1 MSTSSTSD
9 CGCHGAAADGRRAS
23 VADPLA
29 PRVASAARSASAE
42 RHRAGGASAFRQGV
56 GTSAARSSS
65 SPQAARLTSAAFSSS
80 ALGARAGSAA
90 PMALLGTSEGLTIID
105 PATALTRLWYFDG
118 RFLRAEGFRLDQEYV
133 RSLVALSNRAVG
145 TGVVHGL
152 DVDLLGDRL
161 RVEGGLG
168 LAPSGRVVHLAS
180 TTDLGIGELIARST
194 GALQKTSLGASVPPD
209 FGPCPPDT
217 DADADAPVA
226 HRTFYVLTAASAEAL
241 CGEEERFGQL
251 CGDAC
256 SADVDRSVAVEGVRF
271 RARRVTLALPT
282 SRTVPFTSTHL
293 RSQVASAFY
302 RLERLDVPSMISGA
316 GLRTAVW
323 CDGAEGIGGEE
334 IPLAVFDRAGTIT
347 TFADMWTGR
356 REIVENSP
364 QRYWQW
370 RTSMRPLDVFLAQV
384 LQFQCQLADLPA
396 GASTPSPTDPC
407 ADERGALVDVHE
419 ALGVIGGAGDDIAG
433 RLDELRERV
442 SKVLDGSGAQL
453 KSGSLL
459 IDRGIVE
466 TPPAGYLPVDPRG
479 DVQAQTEA
487 WFGPGVD
494 LRFCV
499 VRADFVPEAF
509 QEAQHMDRISL
520 TQGIDDPRAVEQVD
534 VLVPGASF
542 KRRQISTAG
551 YEGTFDVLPTGA
563 AAVDAAADRA
573 ALRLSAVA
581 REHRS
586 EGWSWTLAAFGE
598 APQRLGVSDLVSK
611 IDASLGKGV
620 DPASFAKVHLE
631 STDLLDAIRTRP
643 SVASRVLREATGAR
657 ARAFRVAE
665 ADFAGTRGDDVD
677 APVEATDRRPVAMWF
692 DAESARGLDDLP
704 VGGATGLRMRLVF
717 YSRASTTPA
726 FLDLGFAGTATV
738 RDRQVESTGVG
749 GSAVIT
755 VRTTID
761 GALTT
766 FSLAPAAGSRVI
778 PLAGASL
785 TWRIQ
790 TSPTGRRIDG
800 VQFGVGDRPVLE
812 ARFTAEHEPRLLSG
826 EIASSGGGRA
836 VARVANTRTGL
847 AAFELTEKPGVF
859 DLGSP
864 GRDLAASVVDIIGA
878 ELVVRRQ
885 DAAFEAD
892 ARRRIFGDP
901 TESGDTL
908 AATAD
913 WIMFHRRRTKDC
925 GETATPAPTRVIRY
939 RWLHGISESRETL
952 LERLRAA
959 AGSGAEGGLLE
970 WLMKEL
976 DLTVVAAVEYA
987 EGSTALA
994 SSVPAL
1000 RAAWMNSE
1008 RGDRL
1013 VASLGARWGAG
1024 EGAAIEGGRLASG
1037 VRALEGLVDA
1047 TDVVSLVLAD
1057 APAMLQSEGFDGVFL
1072 TVGVA
1077 RQTARAEIILV
1088 SRDGWARVRGLLTDR
1103 AVGHEELLKLIRSSE
1118 QVFIEPFVAEFDG
1131 PDLADPDKLREWWR
1145 ENGRDA
1151 DFLVDL
1157 VLDRAIAPLG
1167 GPARIW
1173 TERRDPAV
1181 RDIIGGP
1188 EATNL
1193 TVDVTVD
1200 LDEVSALFVCV
1211 FPDLG

>member
-9 CGCHGAAADGRRAS
+9 CGCHGAAADGHRAS

-42 RHRAGGASAFRQGV
+42 RLRAGGASASRQGV
-56 GTSAARSSS
+56 GTSAARSST
-65 SPQAARLTSAAFSSS
+65 SPQAARLT
-80 ALGARAGSAA
+80 SAA

-133 RSLVALSNRAVG
+133 RSLVTLSNRAVG

-407 ADERGALVDVHE
+407 ADERDVLVDVHE
-419 ALGVIGGAGDDIAG
+419 ALGAIGGAGDDIAG

-442 SKVLDGSGAQL
+442 SKVLDGSEAQL

-479 DVQAQTEA
+479 DVRAQTEA

-499 VRADFVPEAF
+499 VRADSVPEAF

-520 TQGIDDPRAVEQVD
+520 TQGIDDPPAVEQVD

-551 YEGTFDVLPTGA
+551 YEGTFDVLPTRA

-581 REHRS
+581 RGHRS

-611 IDASLGKGV
+611 IDASLRKGV

-643 SVASRVLREATGAR
+643 SVASRLLREATGAR

-665 ADFAGTRGDDVD
+665 ADFAGTRRDDVD
-677 APVEATDRRPVAMWF
+677 APVEATDRRPVAVWF

-704 VGGATGLRMRLVF
+704 VGGATDLRMRLVF

-726 FLDLGFAGTATV
+726 FLNLGFAGTATV

-761 GALTT
+761 GALAT
-766 FSLAPAAGSRVI
+766 FGLASAPLI
-778 PLAGASL
+778 TPLAGASL

-878 ELVVRRQ
+878 ELVVRQQ

-925 GETATPAPTRVIRY
+925 GETATPVPTRVIRY
-939 RWLHGISESRETL
+939 RWLHGISESLETL
-952 LERLRAA
+952 LEQLGAA
-959 AGSGAEGGLLE
+959 AEGGVLE
-970 WLMKEL
+970 QLMKVL

-1000 RAAWMNSE
+1000 RAAWANSE

-1013 VASLGARWGAG
+1013 VWSLSARWGAG

-1047 TDVVSLVLAD
+1047 TDVVSAVLAD
-1057 APAMLQSEGFDGVFL
+1057 APTELQSEGFDGVFL

-1103 AVGHEELLKLIRSSE
+1103 AVGHEELLELIRSAE

-1145 ENGRDA
+1145 ENGQDA

-1167 GPARIW
+1167 VPGRIW
-1173 TERRDPAV
+1173 TGRRDPAV

-1193 TVDVTVD
+1193 AVDVTVD